1 MMSNLQKK
9 ILLLVLFSYI
19 LFNHVKKDEYH
30 IMFGLA
36 ISTGVFSHLYLKND
50 IYEGADNIQ
59 FTEEEETERREAQL
73 QAEADAREDD
83 DVSSTTAEASET
95 EPDSDSNTDTSE
107 GENDSAPLPANT
119 PFVSAEYARLRDEAR
134 KEESDNLDIT
144 GDKTDEKPPVLT
156 EFDSPEGT
164 GPTDPDST
172 SDETMFKEKE
182 KVKLTVVE
190 DRFRMGPYDGL
201 CVSSDKMMENELVS
215 NDELVTYFGVQ
226 VPQEIVT
233 SQDVLRGPTV
243 DGSDDAPQK
252 LSLFANNKTSLNCC
266 GESPFMTS
274 MGCICLTE
282 NQRNFI
288 RSRGLNRGE
297 IDL

>member
-36 ISTGVFSHLYLKND
+36 ISTGLFSHLYLKND

-59 FTEEEETERREAQL
+59 FTEEEETERRETQL
-73 QAEADAREDD
+73 QEEEGDS
-83 DVSSTTAEASET
+83 SSTTAEASE
-95 EPDSDSNTDTSE
+95 SE
-107 GENDSAPLPANT
+107 QGSESEENDSAPLPANT
-119 PFVSAEYARLRDEAR
+119 PFVSAEYARLRGEAR

-156 EFDSPEGT
+156 EYDSPEGT
-164 GPTDPDST
+164 GPTDPEST
-172 SDETMFKEKE
+172 SEGNMFKEKE

-201 CVSSDKMMENELVS
+201 CVSSDKITENELVS
-215 NDELVTYFGVQ
+215 NDKLVTYFGVQ

-243 DGSDDAPQK
+243 DGSDDSPQK
-252 LSLFANNKTSLNCC
+252 LSLFANNKASLNCC

-274 MGCICLTE
+274 MGCVCLTE
-282 NQRNFI
+282 NQKKFI
-288 RSRGLNRGE
+288 RSRGLNRSE

>member
-9 ILLLVLFSYI
+9 ILLLVVFSYI
-19 LFNHVKKDEYH
+19 LFNHINKEDYH

-36 ISTGVFSHLYLKND
+36 LTTGLFSHLYLKND

-59 FTEEEETERREAQL
+59 FTEEEETERREAQ
-73 QAEADAREDD
+73 QQDEADEDN
-83 DVSSTTAEASET
+83 SSTTAQASET
-95 EPDSDSNTDTSE
+95 NPDTSE

-134 KEESDNLDIT
+134 KEESDKLDIT
-144 GDKTDEKPPVLT
+144 GDKTDEKPPVTT

-164 GPTDPDST
+164 GPTDPEFT
-172 SDETMFKEKE
+172 SDKSMFKEKE

-201 CVSSDKMMENELVS
+201 CVSSDKFMENDLVS
-215 NDELVTYFGVQ
+215 NDNLVAYFGVQ

-252 LSLFANNKTSLNCC
+252 LSLFANNKTSINCC

-274 MGCICLTE
+274 TGCICLTE
-282 NQRNFI
+282 NQRKFI
-288 RSRGLNRGE
+288 RSRGLNRSE
-297 IDL
+297 LDL